1 MPVKEKSVNEFYIK
15 TDSGMVRIEN
25 AVVEIEPHLI
35 TENEVRE
42 YFNVPHEVTLELD
55 IADKEKFLVI
65 FGVCTDKQLQTNNWR
80 KNHGMIMKRRKTEQ
94 NFKQ

>member
-1 MPVKEKSVNEFYIK
+1 MPVKEKTVNDFYIK

-25 AVVEIEPHLI
+25 AIVEIEQRLM

-42 YFNVPHEVTLELD
+42 CFNVPHEVTLYIL
-55 IADKEKFLVI
+55 DKEKLLVI

-80 KNHGMIMKRRKTEQ
+80 KNHGMIMKRRKTKQ
-94 NFKQ
+94 NLQG

>member
-1 MPVKEKSVNEFYIK
+1 MPVKEKTVNDFYIK
-15 TDSGMVRIEN
+15 TDSRMVKIEN
-25 AVVEIEPHLI
+25 TVVEIEPHLI

-42 YFNVPHEVTLELD
+42 YFNVPHEVTFD
-55 IADKEKFLVI
+55 IVDKEKLLVI
-65 FGVCTDKQLQTNNWR
+65 LGVCTDKQLQTNNWR